1 MEQHRHV
8 AFLRFEAT
16 VQLQIEA
23 AGKILG
29 RSVTF
34 GPKSV
39 ENRFE
44 LDNFFELT
52 NPNEHVFIILR
63 RVFEKLQS
71 KRIKVRVS
79 ASLSLN
85 KAGRFSK
92 YAVVAIVQ
100 VS

>member
-16 VQLQIEA
+16 VQLQIEP

-39 ENRFE
+39 ENSSD

-52 NPNEHVFIILR
+52 TPTQR
-63 RVFEKLQS
+63 RES
-71 KRIKVRVS
+71 KRIGTHFRTTERP
-79 ASLSLN
+79 N
-85 KAGRFSK
+85 YTPRRESK
-92 YAVVAIVQ
+92 RKGENFRMKGTH
-100 VS
+100 SKTKGTNS